1 MLRAVWSVNL
11 LPDEIDAVADA
22 IASAFHAA
30 SKIDLHSYLRLDQAT
45 RLEGEIAAPLREAI
59 AGALAKIG
67 QLERQLDD
75 GDDDGGEWGEWDAVM
90 DPTQPQPDNAPP
102 IKRLLHGELWQHVA
116 DVCFTARGDLRRAE
130 RAIRPITASHEERLA
145 ACEGAHR
152 KLRRALAAVLE
163 ALGRA
168 RDRAFPA
175 AAELS
180 AEAEAA
186 AAVRWMYA
194 KFRRSL
200 PACDPGDPQSVRRA
214 LRYAA
219 VSIAV
224 MVGCGDFGD
233 VRARDRMIVL
243 ALQAR
248 VLRWARDGASDAA
261 GARLYTDIVTAADLL
276 RSINL
281 RQELAAYDQQMA
293 LEAARALEAA
303 PPAAAIAAALPALHS
318 LRGRD
323 DGLDALVAMALRD
336 PATPEIVAAL
346 RAAVAPSPAPADRWP
361 RGGSDELPA

>member
-1 MLRAVWSVNL
+1 MNSRL
-11 LPDEIDAVADA
+11 DEIDAATDVI
-22 IASAFHAA
+22 IAAFYAA
-30 SKIDLHSYLRLDQAT
+30 SKLVLHSYLRADQAA
-45 RLEGEIAAPLREAI
+45 RLEGEVAAPLREAI
-59 AGALAKIG
+59 SGALAKIG
-67 QLERQLDD
+67 QLERLIDD
-75 GDDDGGEWGEWDAVM
+75 QDVDSGEWDIVM
-90 DPTQPQPDNAPP
+90 DSTQPQPAGAPR
-102 IKRLLHGELWQHVA
+102 IQRLLHGELWQHVA
-116 DVCFTARGDLRRAE
+116 DVCFAARGELRRAE
-130 RAIRPITASHEERLA
+130 RAIRPIAASHEERLA

-152 KLRRALAAVLE
+152 KLRRALVAVLE

-168 RDRAFPA
+168 RDRTFPA
-175 AAELS
+175 VAELS

-200 PACDPGDPQSVRRA
+200 RACDPADPASVRRA

-224 MVGCGDFGD
+224 MVGSDDFGD
-233 VRARDRMIVL
+233 ARAQDRMIIL

-281 RQELAAYDQQMA
+281 RQELAAHDQRMA
-293 LEAARALEAA
+293 LEAGRALEAA
-303 PPAAAIAAALPALHS
+303 DPAAAIAAALPALRS

-336 PATPEIVAAL
+336 PATPAIAAAL
-346 RAAVAPSPAPADRWP
+346 RAAVAPPPALGARRAW
-361 RGGSDELPA
+361 GGIDDLPA